1 MLRRPDM
8 DRTYALA
15 TDLHVRLVR
24 LADWLCGCSHCGTT
38 FPMTLLA
45 RAALVTALDSVGRG
59 SR

>member
-1 MLRRPDM
+1 M